1 MYDHVTER
9 SDLNMRFVIQEHHA
23 RQLHYDF
30 RLEIDGVL
38 KSWAIPKGP
47 SLNPVDKRLAVMV
60 DDHALEYFDF
70 EGIIPEGQYGSGAV
84 VIWDI
89 GTFSLLEGDD
99 PVQALENE
107 KIVMELHG
115 KTLKGGFTL
124 VKMKGRGEK
133 NWLLIKKKDQYSQPK
148 WILQKALTEE
158 KKSSLRAR
166 KLLCDI
172 R

>member
-1 MYDHVTER
+1 
-9 SDLNMRFVIQEHHA
+9 MRFVIHEHHA

-60 DDHALEYFDF
+60 DDHLLEYFDF

-84 VIWDI
+84 VIWDS
-89 GTFSLLEGDD
+89 GTYSLFEGDN
-99 PVQALENE
+99 PMEALESG

-115 KTLKGGFTL
+115 KILKGGFSL
-124 VKMKGRGEK
+124 VQMKGRGEK
-133 NWLLIKKKDQYSQPK
+133 NWLLIKKKDKYSQEK
-148 WILQKALTEE
+148 WTLQKALTEE
-158 KKSSLRAR
+158 RKSSLYEREP
-166 KLLCDI
+166 LCNKK
-172 R
+172 

>member
-1 MYDHVTER
+1 MFRGLV
-9 SDLNMRFVIQEHHA
+9 MRFVIHEHHA

-60 DDHALEYFDF
+60 DDHLLEYFDF

-84 VIWDI
+84 VIWDS
-89 GTFSLLEGDD
+89 GTYSLFEGDN
-99 PVQALENE
+99 PMEALESG

-115 KTLKGGFTL
+115 KILKGGFSL
-124 VKMKGRGEK
+124 VQMKGRGEK
-133 NWLLIKKKDQYSQPK
+133 NWLLIKKKDKYSQEK
-148 WILQKALTEE
+148 WTLQKALTEE
-158 KKSSLRAR
+158 RKSSLYEREP
-166 KLLCDI
+166 LCNKK
-172 R
+172 